1 MIGRGFQ
8 KIFLQRRDSMLTELY
23 TDTPKIIGFL
33 MCCLII
39 GWVAGGKMAFM
50 LLSLLLL
57 GQIIFHPEI
66 LRKIPFFG
74 GNI

>member
-1 MIGRGFQ
+1 
-8 KIFLQRRDSMLTELY
+8 MLTEIY

-33 MCCLII
+33 LMVLII
-39 GWVAGGKMAFM
+39 GSVAGGKMAFM

-57 GQIIFHPEI
+57 GQVIFHPEI

-74 GNI
+74 GTAP

>member
-1 MIGRGFQ
+1 
-8 KIFLQRRDSMLTELY
+8 MLTKIY

-33 MCCLII
+33 LMVLII
-39 GWVAGGKMAFM
+39 GSVAGGKTAFM

-66 LRKIPFFG
+66 LAKIPFFG
-74 GNI
+74 GKV

>member
-1 MIGRGFQ
+1 MITT
-8 KIFLQRRDSMLTELY
+8 IW

-33 MCCLII
+33 ICVLII
-39 GWVAGGKMAFM
+39 GSIAGGKMAFM

-57 GQIIFHPEI
+57 GQIIFHPDI
-66 LRKIPFFG
+66 LKRIPFFG